1 MVGDSLYRSSS
12 FRLSDGRRGLDD
24 SCIRRL
30 RSVLLSRLDF
40 WDNPGL
46 GVSRDFFCDAVDSVV
61 RLSGLSNFLFCPSF
75 QFAGENTGYMSRI
88 RILPEAVANRI
99 AAGEVVERPASVVKE
114 LLENALDA
122 GAKTIRVEVE
132 AGGKRMI
139 RIIDDGHGMSHD
151 DALLAFERH
160 ATSKLR
166 SADDLLSIPTLG
178 FRGEALP
185 TIAAVSRL
193 LLETRAEED
202 AEGTR
207 VEFAGGKL
215 VNVKPAGLPA
225 GTTVSVADLF
235 YSVPARRKFLK
246 SDTTELG
253 HIASLVTHYALA
265 NPGRQFVLTTP
276 TQQIVDCSPVERLA
290 ERVYQLFGK
299 QSFDELIEIPVV
311 SAAFRAAITEP
322 ELEPAEEK
330 ARLTV
335 YGFTSRPEIQRPNRN
350 GIYIFVNRRLV
361 RDRLILH
368 AIHEAYRNILPSN
381 VFPAT
386 LLFLEMPYDEVD
398 VNVHP
403 AKIEVRFRRSQFVHD
418 FTRDAIR
425 QALMSARPIASFAAA
440 AAASGALQNA
450 NTSAASLSNAPS
462 MDPTAPSIVPRAII
476 PAMEEIGLGSGVG
489 SDGGFD
495 LTSAP
500 LQPIEQRFVFPAGP
514 ESLVESSAAFGAP
527 SLASEPPAPNWAANF
542 AAGNGSAPATL
553 PHPDQIADLKPLGQV
568 SSSFIVAVNGEG
580 LWLVDQHVAH
590 ERVLFEQHLEARRA
604 GKVESQRMLMPMI
617 LELSPRQ
624 LVIYE
629 KIAEELSANGFEVE
643 LMGPRSVAIQAA
655 PAGITGSDAEKLLTE
670 ILDGIERENAAISI
684 ETLQA
689 KIAASTACHAA
700 IKVNMPLDQT
710 KMEWLLAALA
720 KTDCPMSC
728 PHGRPVVLRYSI
740 KEIEKAFHRI

>member
-1 MVGDSLYRSSS
+1 
-12 FRLSDGRRGLDD
+12 
-24 SCIRRL
+24 
-30 RSVLLSRLDF
+30 
-40 WDNPGL
+40 
-46 GVSRDFFCDAVDSVV
+46 
-61 RLSGLSNFLFCPSF
+61 
-75 QFAGENTGYMSRI
+75 MSRI
-88 RILPEAVANRI
+88 RILPEAVANKI

-122 GAKTIRVEVE
+122 GAKTIRVETEV
-132 AGGKRMI
+132 GGKRMI
-139 RIIDDGHGMSHD
+139 RVIDDGHGMTHD

-166 SADDLLSIPTLG
+166 SADDLLSISTLG

-193 LLETRAEED
+193 LLETRDESE

-207 VEFAGGKL
+207 LEFAGGKL
-215 VNVKPAGLPA
+215 VGVKPAGLPA
-225 GTTVSVADLF
+225 GTTISVADLF
-235 YSVPARRKFLK
+235 YCVPARKKFLK

-265 NPGRQFVLTTP
+265 NPDKHFVLTTP
-276 TQQIVDCSPVERLA
+276 TQEIINSPPAEKLA
-290 ERVYQLFGK
+290 DRIYQLFGR
-299 QSFDELIEIPVV
+299 QSMDELVEIPPA

-322 ELEPAEEK
+322 ELEQSEES
-330 ARLTV
+330 ATLTV
-335 YGFTSRPEIQRPNRN
+335 RGFTSRPDVQRPNRN

-368 AIHEAYRNILPSN
+368 AIHEAYRNILPPT

-418 FTRDAIR
+418 FARDTIR
-425 QALMSARPIASFAAA
+425 QALMSVRPVPSFAAA
-440 AAASGALQNA
+440 AAAIPAGSPP
-450 NTSAASLSNAPS
+450 AASTFSPAAFGAAAAS
-462 MDPTAPSIVPRAII
+462 GVPRAII
-476 PAMEEIGLGSGVG
+476 PAIEEIGVGSGVG
-489 SDGGFD
+489 SNGGFD
-495 LTSAP
+495 LTSDP
-500 LQPIEQRFVFPAGP
+500 LRPVEQRFAFPAG
-514 ESLVESSAAFGAP
+514 LESSIESGMASAAAVAAQALASSNWAGNLAAP
-527 SLASEPPAPNWAANF
+527 SS
-542 AAGNGSAPATL
+542 SAPATL
-553 PHPDQIADLKPLGQV
+553 PRPDQIADLKPLGQV

-604 GKVESQRMLMPMI
+604 GKVEAQRMLMPLVI
-617 LELSPRQ
+617 ELSPRQ
-624 LVIYE
+624 IVIYE
-629 KIAEELSANGFEVE
+629 KIAEELGANGFEVE
-643 LMGPRSVAIQAA
+643 PMGPRSVAIQAV
-655 PAGITGSDAEKLLTE
+655 PAGIAPGDGEKLLTE

-684 ETLQA
+684 DTLQA

-710 KMEWLLAALA
+710 KMEWLLGALA

-728 PHGRPVVLRYSI
+728 PHGRPVVLRYSV

>member
-1 MVGDSLYRSSS
+1 
-12 FRLSDGRRGLDD
+12 
-24 SCIRRL
+24 
-30 RSVLLSRLDF
+30 
-40 WDNPGL
+40 
-46 GVSRDFFCDAVDSVV
+46 
-61 RLSGLSNFLFCPSF
+61 
-75 QFAGENTGYMSRI
+75 MSRI

-246 SDTTELG
+246 SETTELG

-265 NPGRQFVLTTP
+265 NPGRQFILTTP

-299 QSFDELIEIPVV
+299 QSFDELIEIPPV

-322 ELEPAEEK
+322 ELEPSEEK

-335 YGFTSRPEIQRPNRN
+335 YGFTSRPEVQRPNRN

-418 FTRDAIR
+418 FTRDSIR

-440 AAASGALQNA
+440 ASGASQNP
-450 NTSAASLSNAPS
+450 NVSAAVLSSAPS

-495 LTSAP
+495 LSSAP
-500 LQPIEQRFVFPAGP
+500 LQPIEQRFAFEPG
-514 ESLVESSAAFGAP
+514 AAFGAP
-527 SLASEPPAPNWAANF
+527 SVAAEPPAPNWAANF
-542 AAGNGSAPATL
+542 AGANGDAPATL

-643 LMGPRSVAIQAA
+643 PMGPRSVAIQAA
-655 PAGITGSDAEKLLTE
+655 PAGIAGSDAEKLLTE

-700 IKVNMPLDQT
+700 IKINMPLDQT
-710 KMEWLLAALA
+710 KMEWLLTALA

>member
-1 MVGDSLYRSSS
+1 
-12 FRLSDGRRGLDD
+12 
-24 SCIRRL
+24 
-30 RSVLLSRLDF
+30 
-40 WDNPGL
+40 
-46 GVSRDFFCDAVDSVV
+46 
-61 RLSGLSNFLFCPSF
+61 
-75 QFAGENTGYMSRI
+75 MSRI

-122 GAKTIRVEVE
+122 AATTIRVETE

-139 RIIDDGHGMSHD
+139 RVIDDGHGMSHD

-193 LLETRAEED
+193 LLETRAAED

-215 VNVKPAGLPA
+215 VSVKPAGLPA

-246 SDTTELG
+246 SETTELG

-265 NPGRQFVLTTP
+265 NPAKQFILTTP

-299 QSFDELIEIPVV
+299 QSFDELIEIPTV
-311 SAAFRAAITEP
+311 SAGFRAAITEP
-322 ELEPAEEK
+322 ELEPSEEK

-335 YGFTSRPEIQRPNRN
+335 YGFTSRPQVQRPNRN

-368 AIHEAYRNILPSN
+368 SIHEAYRNILPSN

-386 LLFLEMPYDEVD
+386 LLFLEMPFDEVD

-440 AAASGALQNA
+440 ASAS
-450 NTSAASLSNAPS
+450 ASQSPAPTFNAPS
-462 MDPTAPSIVPRAII
+462 LDPTVPSIVPRAFV

-500 LQPIEQRFVFPAGP
+500 LQPIEQRFSFPSGTESTIASFPANTD
-514 ESLVESSAAFGAP
+514 AAAP
-527 SLASEPPAPNWAANF
+527 TEPSVANWAANF
-542 AAGNGSAPATL
+542 ARGNGDAPATL
-553 PHPDQIADLKPLGQV
+553 PHPEQIANLKPLGQV
-568 SSSFIVAVNGEG
+568 SSSFIIAVNAEG
-580 LWLVDQHVAH
+580 LWIVDQHVAH

-604 GKVESQRMLMPMI
+604 GKVESQRMLMPMV

-629 KIAEELSANGFEVE
+629 KIAQELSENGFEVE

-655 PAGITGSDAEKLLTE
+655 PAGIAANDAEKLLTE
-670 ILDGIERENAAISI
+670 ILDGIEREDAAISI

-728 PHGRPVVLRYSI
+728 PHGRPVVLRYSV
-740 KEIEKAFHRI
+740 KEIERAFQRI